1 MIRKLP
7 YIIIGL
13 VLIAVVISNVCFEV
27 TPKTKVLLTQFGKIV
42 GHGYRPGLHFKI
54 PFMQDVSVYD
64 GRILTLDNQ
73 TQTFTTAGNQ
83 NLHVAY
89 FVKWKVSN
97 AETYYQT
104 TSGQQLVAMDRL
116 SALINSGLRNEFAAA
131 KERKA
136 INFTG
141 PILLAGLG
149 KNTRK
154 QVHDLGIKLLDLRI
168 RNITVAKAEVN
179 TIYARMRAE
188 QGRIASNFREV
199 GEQKAR
205 NIRSDAD
212 GKAAKLLAQAENQA
226 QEIRAQGDARAAEIE
241 AAEYARDPE
250 FFRFYQSL
258 TAYKEALSGGKDVL
272 VMSPKSQFFRYLND
286 ADGKR

>member
-13 VLIAVVISNVCFEV
+13 VLIAVVISNICFEV

-42 GHGYRPGLHFKI
+42 GHGYSPGLHFKI
-54 PFMQDVSVYD
+54 PFIQDVSVYD

-83 NLHVAY
+83 NLDVAY

-104 TSGQQLVAMDRL
+104 TTGQQLVAMDRL

-131 KERKA
+131 KEPA
-136 INFTG
+136 AVNFTG
-141 PILLAGLG
+141 PALLAGLG
-149 KNTRK
+149 ENKRK
-154 QVHDLGIKLLDLRI
+154 QVHDLGIELLDLRI
-168 RNITVAKAEVN
+168 RSITVAQAEVDA
-179 TIYARMRAE
+179 IYARMRAE
-188 QGRIASNFREV
+188 QGRIASNFREI

-205 NIRSDAD
+205 NIRSNAD

-272 VMSPKSQFFRYLND
+272 VMSPNSQFFRYLSN

>member
-13 VLIAVVISNVCFEV
+13 VLIAVVISNICFEV

-42 GHGYRPGLHFKI
+42 GHGYSPGLHFKI
-54 PFMQDVSVYD
+54 PFIQDVSVYD

-83 NLHVAY
+83 NLDVAY

-104 TSGQQLVAMDRL
+104 TTGQQLVAMDRL

-131 KERKA
+131 KEPA
-136 INFTG
+136 AVNFTG
-141 PILLAGLG
+141 PALLAGLG

-154 QVHDLGIKLLDLRI
+154 QVHDLGIELLDLRI
-168 RNITVAKAEVN
+168 RSITVAQAEVDA
-179 TIYARMRAE
+179 IYARMRAE
-188 QGRIASNFREV
+188 QGRIASNFREI

-205 NIRSDAD
+205 NIRSNAD

-272 VMSPKSQFFRYLND
+272 VMSPNSQFFRYLSN